1 MSSIDQRGTDMDRWS
16 AKAWLASVLLLA
28 LFPLASG
35 AADYPVRPI
44 RIVVPFTP
52 GGGADIIARALA
64 QHFGGAFGQN
74 VIVDNRAGGN
84 TVIGSEIVAKA
95 RPDGYTLLVQI
106 NTLTALPAMVKD
118 GKGTIALEDFV
129 PVSLVA
135 LLPHVLVVHR
145 SVPVSTVKELVA
157 FAKAQPGKLNSGTPG
172 AGSAVHLASAWF
184 ASLARIDIVHVPY
197 KGAAEYTA
205 AILGNH
211 VQIVFGSAPTALPH
225 VKSGAL
231 KALAVTTAKRISQA
245 PSTPTIAESG
255 YPGYDIASW
264 YGVLAPAKTPGAI
277 VARLSEE
284 IDAATKTKAF
294 ADALPD
300 YELIGGPPAEFG
312 QFLKKDA
319 DISARIIAQ
328 SGAKV
333 Q

>member
-1 MSSIDQRGTDMDRWS
+1 
-16 AKAWLASVLLLA
+16 
-28 LFPLASG
+28 
-35 AADYPVRPI
+35 
-44 RIVVPFTP
+44 
-52 GGGADIIARALA
+52 
-64 QHFGGAFGQN
+64 
-74 VIVDNRAGGN
+74 
-84 TVIGSEIVAKA
+84 
-95 RPDGYTLLVQI
+95 
-106 NTLTALPAMVKD
+106 
-118 GKGTIALEDFV
+118 
-129 PVSLVA
+129 VA

-145 SVPVSTVKELVA
+145 SVPASTVKELVTI
-157 FAKAQPGKLNSGTPG
+157 AKALPGKLNSGTPG

-184 ASLARIDIVHVPY
+184 ASLAGIDIVHVPY

-231 KALAVTTAKRISQA
+231 KALAVTTARRIPQL

-277 VARLSEE
+277 VARLSQET
-284 IDAATKTKAF
+284 ATATRTKAF

-300 YELIGGPPAEFG
+300 YELIGGTPMEFG
-312 QFLKKDA
+312 QFLRKDA
-319 DISARIIAQ
+319 EISARIIAE
-328 SGAKV
+328 SGAKP

>member
-1 MSSIDQRGTDMDRWS
+1 
-16 AKAWLASVLLLA
+16 VLLLA
-28 LFPLASG
+28 LLPLTTR

-52 GGGADIIARALA
+52 GGGTDIIARALA
-64 QHFGGAFGQN
+64 QHLGNTFGQN
-74 VIVDNRAGGN
+74 AVVDNRAGGN

-118 GKGTIALEDFV
+118 GKGTIALEHFL

-145 SVPVSTVKELVA
+145 SVPASTVKELVA
-157 FAKAQPGKLNSGTPG
+157 LAKAQPGKLNSGTPG

-184 ASLARIDIVHVPY
+184 ASLAGIDIVHVPY

-231 KALAVTTAKRISQA
+231 KALAVTTARRIPQL
-245 PSTPTIAESG
+245 PSAPTIAESG
-255 YPGYDIASW
+255 YAGYDIASW
-264 YGVLAPAKTPGAI
+264 YGVLAPARTPGAI
-277 VARLSEE
+277 VARLAEE
-284 IDAATKTKAF
+284 IAAATKTKAF

-300 YELIGGPPAEFG
+300 YELIGGTPAEFG

-319 DISARIIAQ
+319 DISTRIIAQ
-328 SGAKV
+328 SGATA